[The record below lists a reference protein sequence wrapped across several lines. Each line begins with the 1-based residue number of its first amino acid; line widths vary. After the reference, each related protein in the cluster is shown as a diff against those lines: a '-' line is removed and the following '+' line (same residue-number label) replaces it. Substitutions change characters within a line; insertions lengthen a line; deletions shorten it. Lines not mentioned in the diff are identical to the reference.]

1 MIGVRGH
8 LSGCVLALAACIGLA
23 VPVLAQD
30 NSGLAAGKEAW
41 ARASCSNCHGSM
53 AQGGDGGDYPYGPSL
68 RSIKYDKATMAEI
81 VSCGRPD
88 TQMPA
93 WLQGAYSKV
102 QCYGIQLGSTPSGTM
117 YRVEYDWLSV

>member
-8 LSGCVLALAACIGLA
+8 LSGCILALAACIGLA

-53 AQGGDGGDYPYGPSL
+53 AQGGDGGDYPVGPSL
-68 RSIKYDKATMAEI
+68 MNITFDKATMVESSAAG
-81 VSCGRPD
+81 VRGRKCQP
-88 TQMPA
+88 
-93 WLQGAYSKV
+93 G
-102 QCYGIQLGSTPSGTM
+102 
-117 YRVEYDWLSV
+117 